1 MAERDT
7 APARVSWELRW
18 LLTLAAIG
26 RERSFSRAAETLGY
40 TQSAV
45 SQQVHRLERA
55 VGQRLVD
62 RPGGLRAVRLTPA
75 GELLLGHAEAIIA
88 RLDTARADLQALAAG
103 EAGTLRVGCYQSVG
117 VRLVPRVVREF
128 QAAWPRVRVEL
139 TETEDDAH
147 LLHLVERGELDLSFV
162 VLPMMPGPFQHTE
175 LLEDP
180 YVLVVRDNSPL
191 GAGVPIGPA
200 DLAGVPLVT
209 YAQMREVH
217 AIENRL
223 GRPELASQILLRS
236 NDNGTILGLVAEGVG
251 AAVISWL
258 SADPFRA
265 GLRIVPL
272 QDVTPRTVAIAWHRD
287 RYRIPAADAFVH
299 IARQEAHT
307 AGAP

>member
-1 MAERDT
+1 MTERDV
-7 APARVSWELRW
+7 AAARTSWELRW
-18 LLTLAAIG
+18 LFTLAAIG
-26 RERSFSRAAETLGY
+26 REGSFSRAAEALGY

-45 SQQVHRLERA
+45 SQQVQRLERA

-75 GELLLGHAEAIIA
+75 GELLLGHAEAIVA
-88 RLDTARADLQALAAG
+88 RLDSARADLVALAQG

-117 VRLVPRVVREF
+117 VRLLPRVVREF
-128 QAAWPRVRVEL
+128 QASWPRVRVEL
-139 TETEDDAH
+139 TETEDDAD
-147 LLHLVERGELDLSFV
+147 LLRLVERGELDLSFV
-162 VLPMMPGPFQHTE
+162 VLPMMPGPFGHQE

-180 YVLVVRDNSPL
+180 YVLVVRDDSPL
-191 GAGVPIGPA
+191 GARVPIGPG
-200 DLAGVPLVT
+200 DLAGIPLVT

-258 SADPFRA
+258 SADPGRD

-272 QDVTPRTVAIAWHRD
+272 QGVAPRTVAIAWHRD
-287 RYRIPAADAFVH
+287 RYRLPAADAFVQ
-299 IARQEAHT
+299 IARQQAHA
-307 AGAP
+307 AGVP